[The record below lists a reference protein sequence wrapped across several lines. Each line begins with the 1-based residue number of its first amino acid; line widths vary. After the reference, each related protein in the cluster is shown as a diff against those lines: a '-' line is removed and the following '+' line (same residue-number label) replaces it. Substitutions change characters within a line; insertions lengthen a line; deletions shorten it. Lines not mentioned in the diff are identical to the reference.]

1 MSDASH
7 EVVLERGERARQEVR
22 VIGANAACQ
31 LARDRPRGLIAGG
44 DPRLECRAGSVGSL
58 AAMLPMRCAGVVL
71 APRAGKAF
79 LELPDDPRRP
89 VADHSGSP
97 APSRGPP
104 RSTPSSQAEPC
115 VCPGRYPGGRHSL
128 ALRRSRLFRQAS
140 PDLSPAEGN
149 WRHSLTAL
157 CHDSSVR
164 GRVDRLRP
172 GEAQFPGSSVI
183 AL

>member
-128 ALRRSRLFRQAS
+128 ALLIRQKPIVPASVSRSFASRRKLAAFAHCVVSRLVGS
-140 PDLSPAEGN
+140 
-149 WRHSLTAL
+149 
-157 CHDSSVR
+157 
-164 GRVDRLRP
+164 RP
-172 GEAQFPGSSVI
+172 T
-183 AL
+183 